1 MGSAIQVGSKRQRKD
16 AAPDINV
23 TPLVDVVL
31 VLLII
36 FMVIVP
42 ALQHGEHVDL
52 PGILQPDKTQKGK
65 LDPITVTVGRTGNVY
80 VEKVPTTM
88 AALPNQLAD
97 YHARQPDRRVVLK
110 GDGQL
115 DYQKVRDVFAIVQN
129 AGFSGVSLQVNRK
142 PGGKSEDDEEK
153 EN

>member
-1 MGSAIQVGSKRQRKD
+1 MPSAIQVGSKRQRRD

-52 PGILQPDKTQKGK
+52 PSILLPDKTPKGK
-65 LDPITVTVGRTGNVY
+65 LEPITVTVGKTGNLY
-80 VEKVPTTM
+80 LEKAPTTLS
-88 AALPNQLAD
+88 ALPSQLAEA
-97 YHARQPDRRVVLK
+97 HAQKPDRRVVLK
-110 GDGQL
+110 GDGAL
-115 DYQKVRDVFAIVQN
+115 DYAKVRDVFAVVQN
-129 AGFSGVSLQVNRK
+129 AGFNGVSLQVNRK
-142 PGGKSEDDEEK
+142 PGGEADDEEK
-153 EN
+153 ED